1 MTETAAVLDSVLG
14 TVLAE
19 EETLSALIILALR
32 EQDALVASDYA
43 EIARVGEAMLDTASN
58 LEVLERRREAL
69 LESIDC
75 DGLTLDKLVPVADD
89 HGVEGFA
96 AARLSLVARANEL
109 RDAQERNA
117 RLLLSAMKLQEKW
130 MNMFASLASTTY
142 GADGL
147 QEQQRGRRF
156 VSRSA

>member
-1 MTETAAVLDSVLG
+1 MSDAATIFESVLG
-14 TVLAE
+14 TLVAEEQTLAALIVLAVQ
-19 EETLSALIILALR
+19 
-32 EQDALVASDYA
+32 EQEALVACDYP
-43 EIARVGEAMLDTASN
+43 EITRVGDAMVETATT
-58 LEVLERRREAL
+58 LEQLERRREGL
-69 LESIDC
+69 LESVQCQD
-75 DGLTLDKLVPVADD
+75 LTLDKVVPLADE

-96 AARLSLVARANEL
+96 AARIALLARANEL